1 MSDTSEPNPPVAEN
15 PRSTARILAQICAF
29 IVIFA
34 GLVYA
39 GLHFYQRRAVPQPL
53 IPLQSNG
60 REAPAFALTT
70 PEGKVVHLADFRGKA
85 VLLNFFGDTC
95 APCRVESP
103 WLVEIQSSDRP
114 KGLEI
119 IGVEMYGASND
130 AVNQYRKDFGTNY
143 TVVHGTDA
151 VADQY
156 GVGDL
161 PTSYFI
167 DRDGKIV
174 ASTVG
179 LHSKQDLET
188 DVASALGGK

>member
-1 MSDTSEPNPPVAEN
+1 MSEPESSNPKPETRRSVA
-15 PRSTARILAQICAF
+15 RTAAQICAAVVL
-29 IVIFA
+29 IT
-34 GLVYA
+34 GLIYL
-39 GLHFYQRRAVPQPL
+39 GIHIDSHRTTPQPL

-60 REAPAFALTT
+60 RKAPAFALTT
-70 PEGKVVHLADFRGKA
+70 PEGKIVHLSDFHGKT

-103 WLVEIQSSDRP
+103 WLVQIQQDNRA

-119 IGVEMYGASND
+119 IAVEMYGADNE
-130 AVNQYRKDFGTNY
+130 AVNKYRKDFGTNY

-151 VADQY
+151 VGDQY
-156 GVGDL
+156 GISDL

-167 DRDGKIV
+167 NRDGKVV

-179 LHSKQDLET
+179 LHNKQDLDD
-188 DVASALGGK
+188 DVAAALRSE